1 MELAQYHV
9 HQNFN
14 IQVVVSFDLCLNLY
28 GIYNIPWWWMS
39 LILH

>member
-9 HQNFN
+9 HQKFN
-14 IQVVVSFDLCLNLY
+14 IQVVVSFALCLNLY
-28 GIYNIPWWWMS
+28 GIYNICWLWMS